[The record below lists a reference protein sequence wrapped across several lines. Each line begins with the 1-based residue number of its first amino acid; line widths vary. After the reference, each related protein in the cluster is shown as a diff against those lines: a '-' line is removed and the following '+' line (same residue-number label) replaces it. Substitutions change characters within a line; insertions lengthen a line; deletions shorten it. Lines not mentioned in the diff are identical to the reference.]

1 MTISNDFMEPMEL
14 TDAMLD
20 GIVGGLTK
28 SQRTATEKFARDAQ
42 RNGLTLDEAID
53 RALNPRHGSC
63 IFTND
68 MIQHLTSY
76 WNETFA

>member
-1 MTISNDFMEPMEL
+1 MTTSNDFMDPMEL

-20 GIVGGLTK
+20 GIVGGLTS

-42 RNGLTLDEAID
+42 RNGLTLEEAIERAHD
-53 RALNPRHGSC
+53 RRRQHL
-63 IFTND
+63 FTD
-68 MIQHLTSY
+68 EMIQHLTSY